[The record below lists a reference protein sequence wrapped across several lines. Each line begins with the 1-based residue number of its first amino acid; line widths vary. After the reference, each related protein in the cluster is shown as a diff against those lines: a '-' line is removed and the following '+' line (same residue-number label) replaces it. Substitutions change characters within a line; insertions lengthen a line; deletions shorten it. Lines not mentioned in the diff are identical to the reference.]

1 MATGDIPAD
10 VPGRDDV
17 AAPLGD
23 LCRRF
28 HVRRL
33 GLFGSAATGGF
44 DPERSDLDLLVEF
57 EPMSPGAYA
66 AAYFGLRE
74 QLEILFGRAVDLLTE
89 AALANPYLRWRIEA
103 ERQTLFPQP

>member
-1 MATGDIPAD
+1 MATGDTPTD
-10 VPGRDDV
+10 VPGRDG
-17 AAPLGD
+17 AAAGLGD

-33 GLFGSAATGGF
+33 GLFGSAVTGGF

-57 EPMSPGAYA
+57 EPMPPGAYA

-89 AALANPYLRWRIEA
+89 AALANPYLRRRIEA
-103 ERQTLFPQP
+103 ERRTLFPQS